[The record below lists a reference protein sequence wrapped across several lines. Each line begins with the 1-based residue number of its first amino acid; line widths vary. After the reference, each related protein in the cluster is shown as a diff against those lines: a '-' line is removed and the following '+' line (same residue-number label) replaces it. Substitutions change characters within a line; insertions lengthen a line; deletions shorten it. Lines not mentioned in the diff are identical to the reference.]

1 MTKIAVIED
10 DIYFQEI
17 LKYHILKNPDNE
29 IKLYTKGNEFIK
41 DNSYIPDIITLDY
54 KLPDN
59 NELELYKKLKKANPH
74 TPIIIISGQSDVSVA
89 VELLS
94 NGAYDY
100 IIKNEHLGNRL
111 WNSLRNA
118 TTEIQNLKEIEKLKS
133 EINKN
138 AKLHTTFTGN
148 SQQIKEVT
156 RLISKAIN
164 TNITVSLYG
173 ETGTGKELAAKAIH
187 YNSIRKNNP
196 FIVVNLSA
204 IPKDLIES
212 ELFGHEKGAFTSA
225 IKSRIGKF
233 EEANTG
239 TLFLDEIGEIDLNI
253 QTKLLRVIQEKEFSR
268 IGSNKIIKTD
278 IRLIT
283 ATNKNMKEEVE
294 KGNFRE
300 DLFYRL
306 QGFPINMPPLRQRGL
321 DTIYLAKH
329 FLNEFCSENNLSSL
343 NISAEAKNKLLSYHY
358 PGNVRELKTIIEYAA
373 TITDSNTIT
382 DKEIIFRDNSKSCD
396 LCSKELTLD
405 EYNAKLIENY
415 IKKYNSITIAA
426 KKLDIARSK
435 IYRYKAKYKF

>member
-29 IKLYTKGNEFIK
+29 IKLYTKGKEFIK
-41 DNSYIPDIITLDY
+41 DNSYITDIITLDY

>member
-29 IKLYTKGNEFIK
+29 IKLYTKGKEFIK